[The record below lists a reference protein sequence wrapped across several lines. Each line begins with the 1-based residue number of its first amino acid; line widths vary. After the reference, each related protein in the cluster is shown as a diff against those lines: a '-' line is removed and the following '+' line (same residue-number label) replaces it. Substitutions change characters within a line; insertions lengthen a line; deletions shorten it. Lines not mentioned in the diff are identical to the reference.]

1 MVLSTR
7 RLALA
12 ATAALLA
19 LAGAQTVMSAPSPEV
34 QTTVRDDAFRPGAD
48 GVDLAAVTGPKGSGP
63 KGTGSGKLP
72 ACADPARRGDLRPC

>member
-1 MVLSTR
+1 MTLSTR

-34 QTTVRDDAFRPGAD
+34 QTTVRDEAFRPGMD
-48 GVDLAAVTGPKGSGP
+48 GVDLAAITGPTTGPKGSA
-63 KGTGSGKLP
+63 SGRLP